1 MNRSV
6 RLRPIFLLVAALA
19 LLVVAGTAALW
30 FTGRASPGIGGPFRL
45 VNGDDKPVT
54 DRDFRGRYMLVY
66 FGYTYCPDVCPT
78 TLNQV
83 AEAMDR
89 LGGKAKQVQPIFISV
104 DPKRDTPA
112 VVKQFV
118 AAFSPG
124 IIGLTGTE
132 EEIAAVARAYRVY
145 YAVNRPGA
153 NSNDYTVDHS
163 SILYL
168 MDEQGRF
175 VAPIRADESGVDM
188 AADIAHHLPS

>member
-1 MNRSV
+1 MNGSV
-6 RLRPIFLLVAALA
+6 RLRPIFLLVAALS
-19 LLVVAGTAALW
+19 LVAVAGTAALW

-45 VNGDDKPVT
+45 VSGDNKPVT

-132 EEIAAVARAYRVY
+132 EEIAAVAKAYRVY
-145 YAVNRPGA
+145 YAVNRTGA
-153 NSNDYTVDHS
+153 DSNDYTVDHS